1 MNIDNI
7 KNYLLTLQ
15 NQICDNLSAD
25 EGKHFK
31 KDAWNHGE
39 GGGGITCVLE
49 DAAYIE
55 KAGVNFSHIR
65 GSKLP
70 ATASSRHPEL
80 ANKRFEAL
88 GVSLIIHPRNP
99 YAPTTHMNVRFIVVD
114 PEQEQ
119 RWWFGG
125 GYDLTPYYGFV
136 ADCQHWHNTAKSACD
151 KFGPEL
157 YSRYKQACDEY
168 FYLKHR
174 QEARGIGGIFFDDL
188 NTGDFERDFAFMQS
202 IGSSF
207 LEAYEP
213 IFNKRKHSAY
223 TDKERAF
230 QAWRRGRYVEFNL
243 IYDRGTLFGLH
254 SGGRIESILLSL
266 PPKVEWHYDYTPK
279 PDSPE
284 AAFKAE
290 FLEPRDWLNLGSIE
304 N

>member
-15 NQICDNLSAD
+15 NEICDQLSAD
-25 EGKHFK
+25 ESKEFQ
-31 KDAWNHGE
+31 KDAWSYNE
-39 GGGGITCVLE
+39 GGGGITRVLE
-49 DAAYIE
+49 DGAYIE

-65 GSKLP
+65 GNKLP

-80 ANKRFEAL
+80 ANKHFEAL

-114 PEQEQ
+114 PEEEQ
-119 RWWFGG
+119 NWWFGG

-157 YSRYKQACDEY
+157 YPLYKQACDDY

-174 QEARGIGGIFFDDL
+174 QETRGIGGIFFDDL
-188 NTGDFERDFAFMQS
+188 NTGDFETDFAFMQS
-202 IGSSF
+202 VGSSF
-207 LEAYEP
+207 LEAYKP
-213 IFNKRKHSAY
+213 IFNKRKHSVY
-223 TDKERAF
+223 TDKERKF

-243 IYDRGTLFGLH
+243 LYDRGTLFGLH
-254 SGGRIESILLSL
+254 SGGRTEAILVSL
-266 PPKVEWHYDYTPK
+266 PPKVEWHYDYTPE

-290 FLEPRDWLNLGSIE
+290 FLEPRDWVI
-304 N
+304 